1 MVLLEVVARIPEPMR
16 PPTNVG
22 LLKLCPFNRS
32 YDVQFS
38 STLKP
43 LLLKLFLSS
52 TATKS
57 YPHQGIKVWWR
68 LAFGAVNSRSDF
80 VAFTPRPGGINERG
94 RQALSLTYVDT
105 T

>member
-1 MVLLEVVARIPEPMR
+1 MVLLEVVTRIPEPMR

-22 LLKLCPFNRS
+22 LLKLGPFNRS
-32 YDVQFS
+32 YGVQFS

-80 VAFTPRPGGINERG
+80 VAFTPRPGGINERLA
-94 RQALSLTYVDT
+94 Q
-105 T
+105 